1 MDGGRVVTDLHATDH
16 GTVIILRPA
25 SSAGRASWRDNVH
38 TTDAVEWGGG
48 VACDHGPAAHIIDG
62 AHAAGLAVEVT
73 R

>member
-1 MDGGRVVTDLHATDH
+1 MTDLHATDH

-25 SSAGRASWRDNVH
+25 SSAGRAWWRENVD
-38 TTDAVEWGGG
+38 TTGAMEWGGG
-48 VACDHGPAAHIIDG
+48 VACDHGPASDIIDG